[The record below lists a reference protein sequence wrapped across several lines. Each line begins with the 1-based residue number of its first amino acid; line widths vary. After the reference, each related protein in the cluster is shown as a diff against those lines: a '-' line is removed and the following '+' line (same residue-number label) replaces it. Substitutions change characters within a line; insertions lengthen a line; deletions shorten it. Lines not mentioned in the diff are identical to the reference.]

1 MSSEHSDIL
10 ARASRTLVSEIALGS
25 KGALE
30 LADAFDSVAAGD
42 VEPLTKLVQAN
53 PRAMR
58 NEGYFP
64 SFLVERWDS
73 EPKELACQM
82 IAACLRSSDV
92 IAAESCLRT
101 AQYGGIVEQSSNALH
116 DPTSWRFLCSIASDI
131 VVCPVGLATHASLV
145 NAAKSLHDGV
155 KYAAVFGPRDPF
167 GSHFDLF
174 HVSTD
179 ALEENQKGSHLE
191 TCGRR
196 LLRYGCIPQ
205 GATLSWCEGVSHG
218 VFDEMIGSN
227 TAQSVLEHL
236 EIAPDTPLA
245 DLLASVAKLSK

>member
-10 ARASRTLVSEIALGS
+10 ARASRILVSETSLGS
-25 KGALE
+25 KGARE
-30 LADAFDSVAAGD
+30 LSDAFDSAAAGD

-155 KYAAVFGPRDPF
+155 KYAAVFGSRDPF